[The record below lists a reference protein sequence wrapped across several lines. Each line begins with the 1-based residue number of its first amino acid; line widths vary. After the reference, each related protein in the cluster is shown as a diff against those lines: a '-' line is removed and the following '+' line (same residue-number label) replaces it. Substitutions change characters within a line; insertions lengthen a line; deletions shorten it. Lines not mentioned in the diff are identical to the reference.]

1 VRPRAA
7 VLWVH
12 EAERRWHTFFVRKL
26 ECIEASL
33 AGERSLLD
41 PKVRANRSMIDSLLH
56 PDFAERGQSGRW
68 WTREQT
74 LRTLPEEAE
83 LFEPVEVSE
92 LHGDEVAD
100 GVVLVTYVSVRG
112 SAAVGRSSMW
122 VEHQGQMVMRWH
134 QGTPLSS
141 SS

>member
-1 VRPRAA
+1 M
-7 VLWVH
+7 
-12 EAERRWHTFFVRKL
+12 
-26 ECIEASL
+26 IE
-33 AGERSLLD
+33 
-41 PKVRANRSMIDSLLH
+41 SLLH

-68 WTREQT
+68 WTREQI

-122 VEHQGQMVMRWH
+122 VEHQGQMVIRWH